1 MVVGPSAHIDRE
13 AFGMATM
20 VIDGRLL
27 ASGWTEPPA
36 EDAYERSA
44 DTSTTL
50 APGGTG
56 PVNVVVVGG
65 GFGGLRAAHEI
76 ARIRSDREV
85 YVTLVDKRNHH
96 TFQPLLYQVAT
107 AGLEPQDVGQG
118 LRQLYGAPRT
128 GIGRWLA
135 RRRNPVR
142 VVMGKVVDV
151 DRAERRLSLAD
162 GRRLAYDH
170 LVVAGGAVTND
181 FGLPGVEEHGWMLKS
196 LHQATHMRDHLIR
209 QFEQAAA
216 DPDRIGDG
224 TLRFVVVGGG
234 PTGVEMAGAIAE
246 LAYEVLARDHP
257 TLDVHGHVEV
267 VLLEMG
273 DRLLPAFDEQLG
285 RKAATTLE
293 GLGVDVRLNTA
304 LAEAAAD
311 HIVLTDDSRIDTTT
325 LVWVAGVKP
334 AGLAGLLD
342 TELMR
347 AGRVR
352 VTPQL
357 HLPDDPRVF
366 VVGDMAGAPTDEQ
379 LLPQV
384 APVAQQQAEHVAEVI
399 GAALR
404 GRSTPSPFSYLD
416 KGSMATIGRN
426 HAVAELP
433 GNVHLSGFIGW
444 VAWLGLHLLTLVGFR
459 NRISVAFSWLYNW
472 LTWDRSSRLII
483 DPPPADSRDAE
494 VESTPVYPLD
504 P

>member
-1 MVVGPSAHIDRE
+1 MGT
-13 AFGMATM
+13 ATL
-20 VIDGRLL
+20 DGRLL
-27 ASGWTEPPA
+27 ATGWTDPPTEA
-36 EDAYERSA
+36 TYERSPSA
-44 DTSTTL
+44 SATRATE
-50 APGGTG
+50 GTG

-76 ARIRSDREV
+76 QRIRSDREV
-85 YVTLVDKRNHH
+85 NVTLIDKRNHH

-118 LRQLYGAPRT
+118 LRQLFGAPRT
-128 GIGRWLA
+128 AFGRWRA
-135 RRRNPVR
+135 RNRHPVR
-142 VVMGKVVDV
+142 VVMGEVVGL
-151 DRAERRLSLAD
+151 DRTGRRVTLDD

-181 FGLPGVEEHGWMLKS
+181 FGLPGVEEHGWRLKS
-196 LHQATHMRDHLIR
+196 LQHATHMRDHLIR

-216 DPDRIGDG
+216 DPDHVTDG
-224 TLRFVVVGGG
+224 TLRFIVAGGG

-246 LAYEVLARDHP
+246 LAFEVLARDHP
-257 TLDVHGHVEV
+257 TLDVRQHAEV

-273 DRLLPAFDEQLG
+273 DRLLPAFDDKLG
-285 RKAATTLE
+285 AKAATILE
-293 GLGVDVRLNTA
+293 QAGVDVRLNTA
-304 LAEAAAD
+304 LASAATD
-311 HIVLTDDSRIDTTT
+311 HVMLTDGSRIDTTT
-325 LVWVAGVKP
+325 LVWVAGVRP

-342 TELMR
+342 AELMR
-347 AGRVR
+347 GGRVR

-366 VVGDMAGAPTDEQ
+366 VVGDMAGAPTDDQ

-399 GAALR
+399 DAALR
-404 GRSTPSPFSYLD
+404 GRTQPEPFAYRD

-433 GNVHLSGFIGW
+433 GGFKLSGFLGW
-444 VAWLGLHLLTLVGFR
+444 IAWLGLHLLTLVGFR
-459 NRISVAFSWLYNW
+459 NRISVAFSWVYNW
-472 LTWDRSSRLII
+472 FTWDRSSRLII
-483 DPPPADSRDAE
+483 DPPPADSRDAI

-504 P
+504 F